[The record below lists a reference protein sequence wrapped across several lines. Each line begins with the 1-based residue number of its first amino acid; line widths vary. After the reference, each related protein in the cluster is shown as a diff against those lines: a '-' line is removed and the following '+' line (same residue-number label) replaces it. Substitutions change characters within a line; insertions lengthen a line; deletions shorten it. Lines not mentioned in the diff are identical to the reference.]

1 MGIVDVGSMAEFDAL
16 LSRAGPRV
24 VVVDFFAT
32 WCGPCRAVA
41 PQVEQLS
48 RKYADVGLFAKVDVD
63 RAKDVARH
71 CAVRAMP
78 TFHVYSK
85 GRRVEE
91 VVGANIGRVESAIQ
105 SYAPRTVAFEGA
117 GRRLGGA
124 TTQASPDSGA
134 NMVQPSK
141 PKALVAKE
149 RPSRAPAKKPVEPDQ
164 ALLQQLLELGFGKA
178 HSEAALT
185 ATGNE
190 SLGSA
195 VDHLASITDQDNEV
209 ESTDVKPRGT
219 PDSASLSGKLLLRM
233 PDGINMELPVNASD
247 SIGKVWE
254 EIAEQR
260 PEVARQG
267 FKLLSQYPRK
277 TYTQEDST
285 RLLGE
290 EQLVPRGQLK
300 VELI

>member
-16 LSRAGPRV
+16 LSRAGSRV

-48 RKYADVGLFAKVDVD
+48 RKYADVGVFAKVDVD

-71 CAVRAMP
+71 CGIRAMP

-91 VVGANIGRVESAIQ
+91 IVGANIGRVESAIQ
-105 SYAPRTVAFEGA
+105 SYAPRTAAFEGA
-117 GRRLGGA
+117 GHRLGGG
-124 TTQASPDSGA
+124 TTHASPDSSA
-134 NMVQPSK
+134 NTVQPSK
-141 PKALVAKE
+141 PKAPVAQEK
-149 RPSRAPAKKPVEPDQ
+149 PNQVKKSVEPDQ

-178 HSEAALT
+178 QSEAALT

-195 VDHLASITDQDNEV
+195 VDQLAATSNQDNNGV
-209 ESTDVKPRGT
+209 EATHPKSKAN
-219 PDSASLSGKLLLRM
+219 PDIASLSGKLLLRM
-233 PDGINMELPVNASD
+233 PDGKNMEVPVNGSD
-247 SIGKVWE
+247 SLGKIWE

>member
-141 PKALVAKE
+141 PKAPVAKE
-149 RPSRAPAKKPVEPDQ
+149 RPNRAPAKKPVEPDQ

-195 VDHLASITDQDNEV
+195 VDHLAGITDQDDEV

-219 PDSASLSGKLLLRM
+219 PDIASLR
-233 PDGINMELPVNASD
+233 
-247 SIGKVWE
+247 
-254 EIAEQR
+254 
-260 PEVARQG
+260 
-267 FKLLSQYPRK
+267 
-277 TYTQEDST
+277 
-285 RLLGE
+285 
-290 EQLVPRGQLK
+290 
-300 VELI
+300 